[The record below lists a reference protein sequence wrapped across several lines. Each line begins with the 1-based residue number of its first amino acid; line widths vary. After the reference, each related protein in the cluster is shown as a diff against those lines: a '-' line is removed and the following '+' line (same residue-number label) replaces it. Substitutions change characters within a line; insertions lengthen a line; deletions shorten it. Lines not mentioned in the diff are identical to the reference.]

1 MMKNI
6 PVLWFLVGVG
16 LAFLELATPGFVIL
30 FFGLA
35 AITVSL
41 VVWLCPALSFTWQLG
56 IFMILTIGYIVF
68 LRSWL
73 KNMLVG
79 KTSNEGGD
87 PDSEVVGQQTTVVET
102 IPANGEG
109 KVEVF
114 GTNWRAVAATPLAVG
129 TRVRVAA
136 QNNLVLTV
144 EPL

>member
-87 PDSEVVGQQTTVVET
+87 PDSEVVGQQTTVVEA

>member
-87 PDSEVVGQQTTVVET
+87 PDSEVIGQQTTVVEA

-114 GTNWRAVAATPLAVG
+114 GTNWRAVAATPLSVG